1 MKKAMLGLSGIL
13 LASGMALA
21 ADYSKLSNDDMI
33 KSLQENNIAKNE
45 EENFKQAR
53 EAYRQEKKLF
63 FEEFKKR
70 IDNASKEEKAALE
83 KAFSEYKAKMQQE
96 MQMIKNEAIDKI
108 DKMDK
113 MPHKGKSDKN

>member
-13 LASGMALA
+13 LASGMTLA

-45 EENFKQAR
+45 EENFKQAK

>member
-83 KAFSEYKAKMQQE
+83 KAFSEYKAKMQKE